1 MIELERV
8 WRTYQ
13 VGDAA
18 VNALS
23 DVSLT
28 IASGEHVAVIG
39 PSGSGKSTMLH
50 VLGCLDRPTAG
61 AYRFD
66 GRDVGSL
73 SEQERSLLRR
83 HRIGFVF
90 QFFHLLPR
98 LSAAGNVELP
108 MLFAGVA
115 RDERRERAATALAAV
130 GLTPR
135 AGHRPDQLS
144 GGERQ
149 RVAIARSVVMGP
161 SLLLADEPTG
171 NLDRASAHEV
181 MELLESMHAGGL
193 TLVVVTHDAAI
204 AARARRV
211 VTMDDGRVVGDGP

>member
-1 MIELERV
+1 MIELAGV

-18 VNALS
+18 VHALA
-23 DVSLT
+23 DVSVR
-28 IASGEHVAVIG
+28 IAAGEHVAIIG

-61 AYRFD
+61 SYRFD

-73 SEQERSLLRR
+73 SEPERSLLRR

-98 LSAAGNVELP
+98 LSAIANVELP

-115 RDERRERAATALAAV
+115 RDERRQRAGEALAAV

-135 AGHRPDQLS
+135 AHHRPDQLS

-161 SLLLADEPTG
+161 SLVLADEPTG
-171 NLDRASAHEV
+171 NLDRASARDV
-181 MELLESMHAGGL
+181 MDLLESMHRGGL

-204 AARARRV
+204 AGRARRV
-211 VTMDDGRVVGDGP
+211 IQMDDGRVVQDGA